1 MVLNQEINTVL
12 GVKFDNGCS
21 KEECSEVVGQ
31 NSKSEK
37 GSEDIVHVLPN
48 DPFGMEFSK
57 GLTGDAISMDVNFSL
72 PNDPFGMNFGIET
85 TVSTI
90 NDWIEDF
97 GLKTCALEINEEG
110 KNDDDEKLI
119 GELNLVWASSM
130 QFELEEGE
138 NENVD
143 GNEADL
149 VIHAMDES
157 TFDEC
162 HLMVGNAEELM
173 CFGFEKYQKEHV
185 IDSCSEAEAGA
196 PPDALFF
203 ALGYL
208 GVFDLI
214 SVERVCKSLRDAV
227 QNDPLLWREIQ
238 IDYPLSFNIFDDVLL
253 RLTNRAQGSL
263 HSLSLI
269 NCKKIT
275 NIGLKHVLE
284 SNLRLTKLSVRG
296 CTNLDVDLMLQ
307 DLRVFNSYGMPGIKH
322 LRFSDNSGIMNH
334 HLKEF
339 KLLLGMENEKM
350 VGSYKP
356 RFYREGQRYLSLD
369 DERAIDIELC
379 PRCHQV
385 KQVYDCPLKSCQ
397 VKPNSTQACKACI
410 ACVDRCIKCGCC
422 LDNTDYEETFCLDL
436 ICLDCLTQLFDCQG
450 RMRFLPT
457 HSYFD
462 RKTGYH
468 IVFCG

>member
-1 MVLNQEINTVL
+1 MLLNQEDNTVP
-12 GVKFDNGCS
+12 GVKFDMGCS
-21 KEECSEVVGQ
+21 KEECSVMIGQ
-31 NSKSEK
+31 NSKSER

-48 DPFGMEFSK
+48 DPFGMEFGK
-57 GLTGDAISMDVNFSL
+57 GLTGDAISMDFNFSL
-72 PNDPFGMNFGIET
+72 PIDPFGMNFGIET
-85 TVSTI
+85 RVSTI

-97 GLKTCALEINEEG
+97 GLKACALEIHEEG

-119 GELNLVWASSM
+119 GELNLLWASSM
-130 QFELEEGE
+130 QFELEKGE

-196 PPDALFF
+196 PSDALFF

-208 GVFDLI
+208 GIWDLL

-238 IDYPLSFNIFDDVLL
+238 IDYPLSFNIVDDVLL

-275 NIGLKHVLE
+275 NRGLKHALE

-296 CTNLDVDLMLQ
+296 CSNLNVDLMLQ
-307 DLRVFNSYGMPGIKH
+307 DLRIFNSHGMPGIKH
-322 LRFSDNSGIMNH
+322 LRISDNTGIMNH
-334 HLKEF
+334 HLNEF

-350 VGSYKP
+350 AGSYKP

-379 PRCHQV
+379 PRCHRV

-397 VKPNSTQACKACI
+397 VKPNFMQACKACI

-422 LDNTDYEETFCLDL
+422 LDNTDYEETFCLEL
-436 ICLDCLTQLFDCQG
+436 ICLNCLTQLFDCPS
-450 RMRFLPT
+450 RMRLLT
-457 HSYFD
+457 KHSYFD
-462 RKTGYH
+462 RKKGYH